1 MSFLGQVRGRKWYAC
16 AHVFVFP
23 DYEIFLYSLE
33 NFESKEN
40 VKKIIKII
48 YNSVQQ

>member
-1 MSFLGQVRGRKWYAC
+1 MSFLGQVRGIKWYAC

-23 DYEIFLYSLE
+23 DYEIFFLYSLE

-40 VKKIIKII
+40 KK
-48 YNSVQQ
+48 YA